1 VIDAHNLKLTPFPK
15 VTDLM
20 RMLMR
25 TIRNKEAGAVYVKP
39 ESGENDRASTRGGLN
54 FMHINIFVCNV
65 TESLA
70 MLTVGGVAEM
80 QGLSDA

>member
-1 VIDAHNLKLTPFPK
+1 
-15 VTDLM
+15 M
-20 RMLMR
+20 SS
-25 TIRNKEAGAVYVKP
+25 RNRA
-39 ESGENDRASTRGGLN
+39 SNDRAGTRGGLN
-54 FMHINIFVCNV
+54 YMHINIFVCNV

>member
-1 VIDAHNLKLTPFPK
+1 VVDWKPSASFCRSALTTISDSVCPSWAFASPTQTDERHAAPVIDAHNLKLTPFPN

-39 ESGENDRASTRGGLN
+39 ESGE
-54 FMHINIFVCNV
+54 
-65 TESLA
+65 
-70 MLTVGGVAEM
+70 
-80 QGLSDA
+80 